1 MFHGHLIINVVPTVR
16 SLLLLFKDRFSRS
29 NDTNKDENGVIIWK
43 DHVKNTED
51 TVCVELL
58 ITILFAVCA

>member
-1 MFHGHLIINVVPTVR
+1 MQYPQWVLYYYC
-16 SLLLLFKDRFSRS
+16 FKDGFSRS

-58 ITILFAVCA
+58 ITILFAVYIKKKGK